1 MSELNP
7 IKMFAGIVEEE
18 YTYQESGSRWYDSR
32 LEKIDKLKNDHSG
45 KCGEKIIESI
55 CKATNISHHYE
66 EDIIDS
72 AGHYDIIINSE
83 RVEIKTARLGKQGA
97 FQHENLKNDGNDYY
111 MFVDVTPDHFFIT
124 VMNSRK
130 TNLTER
136 HEIIG
141 RKPHL
146 RDATTGVYKFD
157 FSEKN
162 LNQGIQ
168 AGITMKVDSNT
179 PIEKVA
185 NFIETLIPKKSS

>member
-1 MSELNP
+1 
-7 IKMFAGIVEEE
+7 MFSSIIEEE
-18 YTYQESGSRWYDSR
+18 YDYQESGSHWYDSTF
-32 LEKIDKLKNDHSG
+32 EKIDKLKNDHSG
-45 KCGEKIIESI
+45 KCGEKLIRDL
-55 CKATNISHHYE
+55 CKENNIAHVYE

-72 AGHYDIIINSE
+72 EGHYDIIINNK

-111 MFVDVTPDHFFIT
+111 MFVDVVPNGFYIT
-124 VMNSRK
+124 VMDSQK

-157 FSEKN
+157 FSAKN
-162 LNQGIQ
+162 LQKGIQ
-168 AGITMKVDSNT
+168 AGITMKVDDAT
-179 PIEKVA
+179 PVDCIGD
-185 NFIETLIPKKSS
+185 FIKRTIL